1 MSTALFYLVQTP
13 EVSMTFIGGPLL
25 PAEPGFVWLT
35 NPSGKP
41 VFKVQESY
49 VQQST
54 KEEVAQRILDD
65 KRAAKAKNN

>member
-13 EVSMTFIGGPLL
+13 EVSMTFIGGPL
-25 PAEPGFVWLT
+25 PADPGYVWLT

-41 VFKVQESY
+41 VFKVKECY

-54 KEEVAQRILDD
+54 KEEAAQRMIED
-65 KRAAKAKNN
+65 RRHAKARYN